1 MANQRSQSFYPNGT
15 EPVDALD
22 QNGRRIKILDV
33 IYAPYGYN
41 GRWQKIRFKVTG
53 KGYQELKSRDLTE
66 DEIAY
71 WTKRVLP

>member
-15 EPVDALD
+15 EPVDVLD
-22 QNGRRIKILDV
+22 YKGRRIKILDV
-33 IYAPYGYN
+33 IYAPYGYK
-41 GRWQKIRFKVTG
+41 GRWQKIRFEVTG

-71 WTKRVLP
+71 WSKRVLP